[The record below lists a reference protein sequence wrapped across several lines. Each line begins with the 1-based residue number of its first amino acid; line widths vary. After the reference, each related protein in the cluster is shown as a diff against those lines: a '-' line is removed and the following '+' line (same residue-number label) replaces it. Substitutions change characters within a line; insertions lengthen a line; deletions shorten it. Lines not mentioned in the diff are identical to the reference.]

1 MEIESFFA
9 KDGPL
14 AAAMPGY
21 RPREG
26 QIAMAKTVEESLN
39 GGCHVLE
46 AGTGIGKT
54 FAYLAPIMQNNR
66 TAIIST
72 GTRALQDQLF
82 LHDIPFLA
90 KVLKRPIRA
99 TVLKGRG
106 NYLCRRNMAAGN
118 NVLIDDDGNWRELL
132 KFSAETTDGDIRGA
146 AGIPFNSPLWG
157 VATSTRESCSVQ
169 SCDYYNECFL
179 YRARAKAR
187 EADIVIVNHHLFLA
201 DVRLK
206 EEGIAEIL
214 PDRDVLLFDE
224 AHLLPQLASQY
235 FGDSLS
241 SIRLL
246 RVAADAERAAANCTE
261 GAAILQAARLLRAT
275 VGGLLEAANFSE
287 QRINAEE
294 SLQNKDWQDA
304 IRRLAMGLKGFS
316 ERLMVCVSDDESI
329 ANLAERAVADE
340 RFLSRWCGEE
350 ETPPTNDDE
359 SAAKTPTVR
368 WLEKRDNSV
377 VLNEAPLS
385 GRDVFSRQWEKSR
398 CVLFTSAT
406 LSVGD
411 NFDDF
416 NDETGIAD
424 APEYSWP
431 SPYDFDKRSLL
442 YLPPNMP
449 APNSAEH
456 TQAVVQKALPLIRA
470 NNGRAFVLFSSLRA
484 LALGCN
490 ELRAQLGAEYEVLK
504 QGEAPNDELLRRFRI
519 AKSAVLAGSQSFW
532 QGVDVKGRALSLV
545 VVDKIPFT
553 PPDDPMLTAR
563 DAWCKKRG
571 EDPFMRNQLPAAA
584 ILMKQ
589 VAGRLLRDFDDRGVF
604 VICDPRIKTRGYGKV
619 ILKSLPPMRRTVD
632 GKEAAN
638 FLRAGESK

>member
-350 ETPPTNDDE
+350 ETSPTNDDE

-619 ILKSLPPMRRTVD
+619 ILNALPPMRRTVD

-638 FLRAGESK
+638 FLRAGN

>member
-21 RPREG
+21 RPRDG
-26 QIAMAKTVEESLN
+26 QIAMAKTVEESLI

-82 LHDIPFLA
+82 LHDIPFLS

-99 TVLKGRG
+99 TVLKGRA

-118 NVLIDDDGNWRELL
+118 NMLIDDDGNWRELL
-132 KFSAETTDGDIRGA
+132 KFSTQTTDGDIRGA
-146 AGIPFNSPLWG
+146 AGVPFNSPLWN

-187 EADIVIVNHHLFLA
+187 DADIVIVNHHLFLA

-241 SIRLL
+241 STRLL
-246 RVAADAERAAANCTE
+246 RVAVDAERAAAKCTE
-261 GAAILQAARLLRAT
+261 GAAVLQAARILRAA
-275 VGGLLEAANFSE
+275 VGVLLESANFPE

-304 IRRLAMGLKGFS
+304 SRRLEMALKRFG
-316 ERLMVCVSDDESI
+316 ERLMACVKDSESI
-329 ANLAERAVADE
+329 ANLAERA
-340 RFLSRWCGEE
+340 
-350 ETPPTNDDE
+350 T
-359 SAAKTPTVR
+359 
-368 WLEKRDNSV
+368 
-377 VLNEAPLS
+377 
-385 GRDVFSRQWEKSR
+385 
-398 CVLFTSAT
+398 
-406 LSVGD
+406 
-411 NFDDF
+411 
-416 NDETGIAD
+416 
-424 APEYSWP
+424 
-431 SPYDFDKRSLL
+431 
-442 YLPPNMP
+442 
-449 APNSAEH
+449 
-456 TQAVVQKALPLIRA
+456 AV
-470 NNGRAFVLFSSLRA
+470 
-484 LALGCN
+484 
-490 ELRAQLGAEYEVLK
+490 
-504 QGEAPNDELLRRFRI
+504 
-519 AKSAVLAGSQSFW
+519 
-532 QGVDVKGRALSLV
+532 
-545 VVDKIPFT
+545 
-553 PPDDPMLTAR
+553 
-563 DAWCKKRG
+563 
-571 EDPFMRNQLPAAA
+571 
-584 ILMKQ
+584 
-589 VAGRLLRDFDDRGVF
+589 
-604 VICDPRIKTRGYGKV
+604 
-619 ILKSLPPMRRTVD
+619 
-632 GKEAAN
+632 
-638 FLRAGESK
+638 

>member
-619 ILKSLPPMRRTVD
+619 ILNALPPMRRTVD

-638 FLRAGESK
+638 FLRAGN

>member
-350 ETPPTNDDE
+350 ETPLTNDDE

>member
-21 RPREG
+21 RPRDG
-26 QIAMAKTVEESLN
+26 QIAMAKTVEESLI

-82 LHDIPFLA
+82 LHDIPFLS

-99 TVLKGRG
+99 TVLKGRA

-118 NVLIDDDGNWRELL
+118 NMLIDDDGNWRELL
-132 KFSAETTDGDIRGA
+132 KFSTQTTDGDIRGA
-146 AGIPFNSPLWG
+146 AGVPFNSPLWN

-187 EADIVIVNHHLFLA
+187 DADIVIVNHHLFLA

-241 SIRLL
+241 STRLL
-246 RVAADAERAAANCTE
+246 RVAVDAERAAAKCTE
-261 GAAILQAARLLRAT
+261 GAAVLQAARILRAA
-275 VGGLLEAANFSE
+275 VGVLLESANFPE

-304 IRRLAMGLKGFS
+304 SRRLEMALKRFG
-316 ERLMVCVSDDESI
+316 ERLMACVKDSESI
-329 ANLAERAVADE
+329 ANLAERATADE
-340 RFLSRWCGEE
+340 QFLSRWFGEE
-350 ETPPTNDDE
+350 ESPPAEQDEATNSDE
-359 SAAKTPTVR
+359 SAMGIPTVR
-368 WLEKRDNSV
+368 WLEKRENSV
-377 VLNEAPLS
+377 TLHDAPLS
-385 GRDVFSRQWEKSR
+385 GRDVFSRQWEKCR

-456 TQAVVQKALPLIRA
+456 TQAVVQAALPLIRA
-470 NNGRAFVLFSSLRA
+470 NNGRALCCF
-484 LALGCN
+484 
-490 ELRAQLGAEYEVLK
+490 
-504 QGEAPNDELLRRFRI
+504 
-519 AKSAVLAGSQSFW
+519 
-532 QGVDVKGRALSLV
+532 
-545 VVDKIPFT
+545 
-553 PPDDPMLTAR
+553 
-563 DAWCKKRG
+563 
-571 EDPFMRNQLPAAA
+571 PA
-584 ILMKQ
+584 
-589 VAGRLLRDFDDRGVF
+589 
-604 VICDPRIKTRGYGKV
+604 
-619 ILKSLPPMRRTVD
+619 
-632 GKEAAN
+632 
-638 FLRAGESK
+638 